1 VSSRCAIT
9 GKEST
14 SCSPPDHVRLRC
26 DNPSLVASLEPIA
39 RLLAERQALPEPLLR
54 RAQRDSPTRS
64 AFLNRVLELG
74 VPENDLVSMMSEQL
88 GIPGVDLAR
97 TAVDL
102 SVLDTIPR
110 PVAESDLVL
119 PLSVE
124 GGRLHVA
131 VSAGADNFD
140 VLEELRF
147 ITGQEVSPYAALPA
161 SLMEAITASYDA
173 KNRGESSWRGG
184 SVRPD
189 APATFAV
196 ILPEIRRASGDA
208 PATDTVLESEQ
219 ELEELEELREPEV
232 ELEVGGDDEEEVLG
246 AVEVR
251 SGPARILAVDDDF
264 DILRMLD
271 RTLKSAGYV
280 VDLARDGR
288 EAEQKLS
295 SERYDL
301 IVLDAMLPHVHGF
314 ELCAR
319 LKASART
326 RATPVILVSAV
337 YRGWRY
343 AHDARETFGADDYL
357 EKPFHLP
364 DLLRRVE
371 ERLSGGSHSA
381 AASAKADKLYQDGI
395 DLLEEKKPAE
405 ARAVLEKAVK
415 EDPFAP
421 RAHFALARAMHDQ
434 GELFH
439 AITAYERAVELRP
452 NLFQALRA
460 LAGLYE
466 QKGFR
471 RKAAEALE
479 RAVHSAPDP
488 QTRDAMRQRLLRL
501 L

>member
-1 VSSRCAIT
+1 M
-9 GKEST
+9 
-14 SCSPPDHVRLRC
+14 
-26 DNPSLVASLEPIA
+26 LVASLEPIA
-39 RLLAERQALPEPLLR
+39 RLLAERQALPESLLR
-54 RAQRDSPTRS
+54 RAQAESPTKA
-64 AFLNRVLELG
+64 AFLDAVLELG
-74 VPENDLVSMMSEQL
+74 VAENDLVSMMSEQI
-88 GIPGVDLAR
+88 GIPGVDLSR
-97 TAVDL
+97 TVIDLAVL
-102 SVLDTIPR
+102 ETVPR
-110 PVAESDLVL
+110 PVAESDAVL

-124 GGRLHVA
+124 GGRRHVA
-131 VSAGADNFD
+131 VSAGADNYD

-147 ITGQEVSPYAALPA
+147 ITGQEVSPYAALPG
-161 SLMEAITASYDA
+161 SLAQAIAAAYDA
-173 KNRGESSWRGG
+173 KDQGQPFWRGES
-184 SVRPD
+184 VRAE

-196 ILPEIRRASGDA
+196 ILPEIRRGAAAAVAPDA
-208 PATDTVLESEQ
+208 ALDSAE
-219 ELEELEELREPEV
+219 ELEELEELREGEV
-232 ELEVGGDDEEEVLG
+232 ELEVGGDEEEEILD

-251 SGPARILAVDDDF
+251 TGPARILAVDDDF

-288 EAEQKLS
+288 EAEQKLNT
-295 SERYDL
+295 EKYDL
-301 IVLDAMLPHVHGF
+301 ILLDAMLPHVHGF
-314 ELCAR
+314 EICAR
-319 LKASART
+319 LKASVRT
-326 RATPVILVSAV
+326 RSTPVILVSAV

-364 DLLRRVE
+364 ELLRRVE
-371 ERLSGGSHSA
+371 ERLSGGAKSA
-381 AASAKADKLYQDGI
+381 EASAKGDKLYPEGI
-395 DLLEEKKPAE
+395 DLLRQKKPAE
-405 ARAVLEKAVK
+405 AREALEKSIK
-415 EDPFAP
+415 EEPFSP

-434 GELFH
+434 GEVFH

-479 RAVHSAPDP
+479 RAVHAAPDP
-488 QTRDAMRQRLLRL
+488 QTRDSLRQRLLRL